1 MSEHPI
7 SLAFETFDRA
17 PSNAFRQQLRNEFLA
32 GLAPQEASDV
42 NEGDNTV
49 TVIEVVRPPHRRVKV
64 ALGIAASIAIV
75 AALTAVVLNRHSE
88 PNTIDTSHDL
98 AIAGSSLISPTQVG
112 VSWSISHQWDS
123 FTSRKVADVAAS
135 VPVCAAYVDYAFD
148 SPARQAAT
156 AGRIFGSA
164 PLFALT
170 QWVYIFPT
178 EAAATRAMDKIA
190 EASFAPC
197 LSQFMDALM
206 PKLAG
211 SLSTT
216 TIVDP
221 PPLAPH
227 GDRQVVLGQ
236 SIHFTDGG
244 TYTVMNTFVQV
255 GRGIVYVNPT
265 PDANDSLDPASRL
278 EKVLTAATDNLRNA
292 LDTGSG

>member
-1 MSEHPI
+1 MTEHPI
-7 SLAFETFDRA
+7 SLAFETFDRT
-17 PSNAFRQQLRNEFLA
+17 PSHAFRQQLRSEFLA
-32 GLAPQEASDV
+32 ALAPREASDG
-42 NEGDNTV
+42 NEVDNTV
-49 TVIEVVRPPHRRVKV
+49 PLIEATRHPQRRLQVLLGV
-64 ALGIAASIAIV
+64 AAAIATV
-75 AALTAVVLNRHSE
+75 AALTAVVVNRHSE
-88 PNTIDTSHDL
+88 PNAIGTSSDP
-98 AIAGSSLISPTQVG
+98 AIAQSSLISPKAVG
-112 VSWSISHQWDS
+112 VSWSITHQWDS
-123 FTSRKVADVAAS
+123 FTSRVIADIAAT
-135 VPVCAAYVDYAFD
+135 VPACDAYVDYAFD
-148 SPARQAAT
+148 SPRRQAVT
-156 AGRIFGSA
+156 AGSIFSSA

-178 EAAATRAMDKIA
+178 KAAATRAMDKIT

-211 SLSTT
+211 SLSNT

-265 PDANDSLDPASRL
+265 PDAHDSLDPASRL

-292 LDTGSG
+292 LDAGSG